1 MTQEEYSQVC
11 PYLGLADDADSH
23 ATYATEAHRCY
34 RLETPTRIALPHQE
48 RYCLGAEHVT
58 CPVYLGEGIPGRQAP
73 AAAPPPPAATV
84 PGPAGQQGGG
94 RRPFGQPAAGAPRPP
109 RRPSPGTLGPRP
121 RPGGISMPVAT
132 VGLFALAIVVVVIA
146 FVIQQVVGD
155 GGGGTISP
163 ADAVATRDALNRT
176 QTAQA
181 ASGTPTPPTQQPGTQ
196 PPGTPG
202 TPRTGTPAVTR
213 TPGAGTATPGAGGR
227 TYTVAQG
234 DTCFSI
240 AQANGVALADLLR
253 VNNLTEDDCTRLAVG
268 QQLKL
273 P

>member
-1 MTQEEYSQVC
+1 
-11 PYLGLADDADSH
+11 
-23 ATYATEAHRCY
+23 
-34 RLETPTRIALPHQE
+34 
-48 RYCLGAEHVT
+48 
-58 CPVYLGEGIPGRQAP
+58 
-73 AAAPPPPAATV
+73 
-84 PGPAGQQGGG
+84 
-94 RRPFGQPAAGAPRPP
+94 
-109 RRPSPGTLGPRP
+109 
-121 RPGGISMPVAT
+121 MPVAT

>member
-1 MTQEEYSQVC
+1 
-11 PYLGLADDADSH
+11 
-23 ATYATEAHRCY
+23 
-34 RLETPTRIALPHQE
+34 
-48 RYCLGAEHVT
+48 
-58 CPVYLGEGIPGRQAP
+58 
-73 AAAPPPPAATV
+73 
-84 PGPAGQQGGG
+84 
-94 RRPFGQPAAGAPRPP
+94 
-109 RRPSPGTLGPRP
+109 
-121 RPGGISMPVAT
+121 MPVAT

-155 GGGGTISP
+155 GDGGTISP

-181 ASGTPTPPTQQPGTQ
+181 ASGTPTPPTQQPGT
-196 PPGTPG
+196 PPPG
-202 TPRTGTPAVTR
+202 TPRTGTPAANRTPGPGTP
-213 TPGAGTATPGAGGR
+213 TPGAGVR
-227 TYTVAQG
+227 TYTVAPG

-240 AQANGVALADLLR
+240 AQANGVTLAELLR

>member
-1 MTQEEYSQVC
+1 VTQEEYSQVC

-48 RYCLGAEHVT
+48 SYCLGANHVT
-58 CPVYLGEGIPGRQAP
+58 CPVYMGEGIPGRGAP
-73 AAAPPPPAATV
+73 AAQQPAAAGAV
-84 PGPAGQQGGG
+84 PGPRAAP
-94 RRPFGQPAAGAPRPP
+94 RRPFGQGPAGTPRPP

-121 RPGGISMPVAT
+121 RPGGISLPVAT
-132 VGLFALAIVVVVIA
+132 IGLFALAIVVVALA
-146 FVIQQVVGD
+146 FIIQRVVDD

-196 PPGTPG
+196 PPGTP
-202 TPRTGTPAVTR
+202 RTGTPANGTR
-213 TPGAGTATPGAGGR
+213 TPGAGTPTPGGTGGR
-227 TYTVAQG
+227 TYTVAEG

-240 AQANGVALADLLR
+240 AQANGVSLQQLLQA
-253 VNNLTEDDCTRLAVG
+253 NNLTEDDCTRLAVG
-268 QQLKL
+268 QQLRL